1 MTVRTLPTRRPTTP
15 AVKDLTLDGWQQHG
29 LCRTEDPDL
38 FFPTGSS
45 AQAVEQTAK
54 AKQVCARCPVIETC
68 FRWAVDTR
76 QDIGV
81 LGGLSEN
88 ERRNMHRRKAR
99 MYGRAEL
106 PAAQQI
112 LNYRMDEFKAAQE
125 RGLSEAEIALELGT
139 NVQTVNNVL
148 EALVTA
154 AVEAESRPDLIAVRN
169 YLAGVDDGILPRDRL
184 AAIVDGVR
192 RGMTYPQ
199 FDAMH
204 GLTKGATSTFMSR
217 TRKAFEARGEAFP
230 DLGRQCGVR
239 ILTDAQVIAIRE
251 RCAAGGATD
260 MDVSISFGV
269 SRKTVTDVAR
279 GKTYRNVGGPL
290 RVDRKDDP
298 SAEQRVVWA
307 GGTPVSE
314 GSMSSMGEAA

>member
-1 MTVRTLPTRRPTTP
+1 MTARTLPMRRPTTN
-15 AVKDLTLDGWQQHG
+15 AVTAVEIVDWRFSGK
-29 LCRTEDPDL
+29 CRDEDPEL
-38 FFPTGSS
+38 FFPAGAS
-45 AQAVEQTAK
+45 AQAAEQTAQ
-54 AKQVCARCPVIETC
+54 AKQVCARCPVIDQC
-68 FRWAVDTR
+68 LRWAMDTR

-88 ERRNMHRRKAR
+88 ERRKMHRRKSR
-99 MYGRAEL
+99 LYGQAQL

-112 LNYRMDEFKAAQE
+112 LNSRLDEFKAAQE
-125 RGLSEAEIALELGT
+125 RGLSEAEIAQEMGT
-139 NVQTVNNVL
+139 NVQTVNNVIA
-148 EALVTA
+148 ALVTA
-154 AVEAESRPDLIAVRN
+154 AVEAASDGPDPIAVRN

-199 FDAMH
+199 FDALH

-230 DLGRQCGVR
+230 DLGRQAGVR
-239 ILTDAQVIAIRE
+239 VLTDAQVVAIRE
-251 RCAAGGATD
+251 RCAAGDVTD
-260 MDVSISFGV
+260 IEVSIAFGV
-269 SRKTVTDVAR
+269 SRKTITDVAR

-290 RVDRKDDP
+290 RKERP

-307 GGTPVSE
+307 GKTPVSE
-314 GSMSSMGEAA
+314 GSTSSMGEAA

>member
-1 MTVRTLPTRRPTTP
+1 MTTTALRSAAPGNLPRN
-15 AVKDLTLDGWQQHG
+15 TLDGWQQQG
-29 LCRTEDPDL
+29 LCRAEDPDL
-38 FFPTGSS
+38 FFPTGASP
-45 AQAVEQTAK
+45 QAVEQTVQ
-54 AKQVCARCPVIETC
+54 AKQVCARCPVIEEC
-68 FRWAVDTR
+68 LRWAMGTH

-88 ERRNMHRRKAR
+88 ERRNLHRRKAR
-99 MYGRAEL
+99 RYGASEI

-125 RGLSEAEIALELGT
+125 RGLSEAEIARELGT

-148 EALVTA
+148 EALTTA
-154 AVEAESRPDLIAVRN
+154 ALEAKSEGPDLIAVRN

-199 FDAMH
+199 FDALH
-204 GLTKGATSTFMSR
+204 GLTKGSTSTFMSR
-217 TRKAFEARGEAFP
+217 TRKAFKTRGEEFP
-230 DLGRQCGVR
+230 DLGRQSGVR
-239 ILTDAQVIAIRE
+239 MLTDAQVVAIRE
-251 RCAAGGATD
+251 RCAAGGVTD
-260 MDVSISFGV
+260 MDVSIAFGV
-269 SRKTVTDVAR
+269 SRKTVTSVVR
-279 GKTYRNVGGPL
+279 GRTYRNVGGPL
-290 RVDRKDDP
+290 RESRERRP
-298 SAEQRVVWA
+298 SGEQRVVWA

>member
-1 MTVRTLPTRRPTTP
+1 MTTTAIEP
-15 AVKDLTLDGWQQHG
+15 AAVGVTPRNTLDGWQQHG
-29 LCRTEDPDL
+29 LCRFEDPDL
-38 FFPTGSS
+38 FFPGS
-45 AQAVEQTAK
+45 AGPQAAEQTAK

-68 FRWAVDTR
+68 LQWAMDTR

-81 LGGLSEN
+81 LGGLSEG
-88 ERRNMHRRKAR
+88 ERRTMHRRKTR
-99 MYGRAEL
+99 RYGQAQL

-125 RGLSEAEIALELGT
+125 RGLSEAEIAQALGT

-154 AVEAESRPDLIAVRN
+154 AVEAQSDGPDPIAVRN

-192 RGMTYPQ
+192 RGMKYPQ
-199 FDAMH
+199 FDALH
-204 GLTKGATSTFMSR
+204 GLTKGSTSTFMSR
-217 TRKAFEARGEAFP
+217 TRKAFKARGETFP
-230 DLGRQCGVR
+230 DLGRQAGVR

-251 RCAAGGATD
+251 QCAAGATD
-260 MDVSISFGV
+260 TDVSLAFGV

-279 GKTYRNVGGPL
+279 GKKYRNVGGPL
-290 RVDRKDDP
+290 REERKEEP

-307 GGTPVSE
+307 GGAPVSE